1 MPRFTDQLRRAIATS
16 GLTLSEI
23 ARRTDIDL
31 GQLSRF
37 YHGKCG
43 IGMERTQALIDLLG
57 LELVA
62 RSEVSR
68 GKREAHKRAKKTRK
82 RAQRK
87 R

>member
-1 MPRFTDQLRRAIATS
+1 MSRFTDQLRRAIASS

-57 LELVA
+57 LELVPRSDRQA
-62 RSEVSR
+62 RP
-68 GKREAHKRAKKTRK
+68 REQTPRK
-82 RAQRK
+82 RARK
-87 R
+87 TKGR